1 MATLTTQQTRKLKEI
16 NEEIELLEYSRNIAL
31 TTGVNSS
38 AAGISATW
46 MDPDKVNARLT
57 LLRNQRDAME
67 ALRDDLPRP
76 AGSTGILKINF
87 I

>member
-1 MATLTTQQTRKLKEI
+1 MATLTSQQTRKLTEI
-16 NEEIELLEYSRNIAL
+16 TEEIELLEYSRNIAL
-31 TTGVNSS
+31 TNGVNSS

-46 MDPDKVNARLT
+46 MDPEKVVARLN
-57 LLRNQRDAME
+57 LLRGQRDNLE

-76 AGSTGILKINF
+76 AGSTGFLKINF